1 MANSMP
7 PFLCFQRRAFSPFL
21 ISTDNQCQAIYSK
34 TLLLQQILKSWH
46 QICNGT
52 LSEAGSHRSSVSKDA
67 LPAAPEVVDVP
78 VIAVAAEAPGKKAP
92 PAPPYPLLFS
102 RALRPIRVVLVPSGK
117 DPKKV
122 KDRNRRAQAYVTED

>member
-1 MANSMP
+1 MNQWLTP
-7 PFLCFQRRAFSPFL
+7 CHPFFVFKDVLL

-34 TLLLQQILKSWH
+34 MLLLQRILRTWH

-67 LPAAPEVVDVP
+67 LPAPEVADVP
-78 VIAVAAEAPGKKAP
+78 VIAVAAEAAGKKAP

>member
-1 MANSMP
+1 M
-7 PFLCFQRRAFSPFL
+7 
-21 ISTDNQCQAIYSK
+21 
-34 TLLLQQILKSWH
+34 LLLQQILKSWH
-46 QICNGT
+46 QICHDGT
-52 LSEAGSHRSSVSKDA
+52 LSEAGSRRSSVSKDA
-67 LPAAPEVVDVP
+67 PQTAPEVVEVP
-78 VIAVAAEAPGKKAP
+78 VAVAAEETEKKAP